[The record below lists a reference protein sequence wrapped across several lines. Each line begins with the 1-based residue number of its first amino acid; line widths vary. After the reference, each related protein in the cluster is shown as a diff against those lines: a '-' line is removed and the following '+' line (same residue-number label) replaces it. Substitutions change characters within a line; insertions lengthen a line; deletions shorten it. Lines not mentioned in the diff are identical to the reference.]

1 MIIRHP
7 YVTEKATAVSD
18 ERNAIQFIVDIRAT
32 KPQIKRE
39 IEQLYGVQV
48 AKVTTLIAPNGKKK
62 ATVKLGPADSAEE
75 LASRLGVF

>member
-1 MIIRHP
+1 MIIHHP
-7 YVTEKATAVSD
+7 YVTEKATALSE
-18 ERNAIQFIVDIRAT
+18 ERNALQFIVDIRAS
-32 KPQIKRE
+32 KSEIKRE

-48 AKVTTLIAPNGKKK
+48 IGVTTLIAPNGKKK

>member
-1 MIIRHP
+1 MIIRYP
-7 YVTEKATAVSD
+7 YVTEKATALSE

-32 KPQIKRE
+32 KTQVKKE

-48 AKVTTLIAPNGKKK
+48 VGVTTLIAPNGKKK
-62 ATVKLGPADSAEE
+62 ATVKLGSADSAEE

>member
-7 YVTEKATAVSD
+7 YVTEKATSLSE

-32 KPQIKRE
+32 KVEIKRE
-39 IEQLYGVQV
+39 IEQLYGVKV
-48 AKVTTLIAPNGKKK
+48 AGVTTLIAPNGKKK

>member
-32 KPQIKRE
+32 KSQIKRE

-62 ATVKLGPADSAEE
+62 ATVKLGTADSAEE

>member
-32 KPQIKRE
+32 KSQIKRE

-48 AKVTTLIAPNGKKK
+48 ANVTTLIAPNGKKK